1 MSALDC
7 RAAGVLLLR
16 LVLLALPLKV
26 AVAHPGD
33 PHHEADAEPPYSGAA
48 YLASDGGAPAIAFPS
63 SGVALRSWLP
73 IPDLDP
79 NATAGNSCWGYVSAS
94 GREYALI
101 GINTGTAVVEV
112 TDPDAARLVA
122 HLPGPTSIWR
132 DIKTYQHFA
141 YAVSEGGGGIQV
153 FDLAAIDLGTITTLA
168 AVTDGGTL
176 SSHTVAINEQSG
188 RLYRA
193 GGQGVLQGLRV
204 YSLAAANA
212 PAFLGAWNNRYCHE
226 TQVVTWTKAPFAG
239 VEVAFCYADDYSG
252 GGNPGIEILNVS
264 DPGNISVI
272 GSINLSQPPILS
284 HPAVYSHQGW
294 LSPDRRYVY
303 FDDEMDEHYAPY
315 PLTTTRIIDVGDL
328 TAPAQAGLFTNTTT
342 ARDHNQYTLGSRIFQ
357 ANYRSGLRVLDA
369 TDPLVLSEI
378 AYFDTY
384 PEDDVASYNGLW
396 NVYPYFPSGTVIGS
410 DIEKGLFVWSLDLAP
425 PAPVPALPGVG
436 LGLLAALVLAASLI
450 ASRGVYRP

>member
-1 MSALDC
+1 MISRC
-7 RAAGVLLLR
+7 RGAAALLL
-16 LVLLALPLKV
+16 LSLALLAPPV
-26 AVAHPGD
+26 RDAGAHPGD
-33 PHHEADAEPPYSGAA
+33 PHHEEDAQTPYGGAP
-48 YLASDGGAPAIAFPS
+48 YLASEGGAPSIAFPA

-79 NATAGNSCWGYVSAS
+79 NATAGNSCWGYVSDS

-132 DIKTYQHFA
+132 DIKTYQHYA
-141 YAVSEGGGGIQV
+141 YAVSEGGGGVQV
-153 FDLAAIDLGTITTLA
+153 FDLASIDAGTIVTLP

-176 SSHTVAINEQSG
+176 TTHSVAVNEQSG

-193 GGQGVLQGLRV
+193 GGQGVTQGLRI
-204 YSLAAANA
+204 YSLAAANT
-212 PAFLGAWNNRYCHE
+212 PALLGTWNNRYCHE
-226 TQVVTWTKAPFAG
+226 AQVVTWTKAPFVG

-252 GGNPGIEILNVS
+252 GGNPGIEILDVS
-264 DPGNISVI
+264 NPGNITVI

-303 FDDEMDEHYAPY
+303 FDDEMDEHNPPY
-315 PLTTTRIIDVGDL
+315 PLTTTRIIDVQDL
-328 TAPAQAGLFTNTTT
+328 TAPAQAGIFTNTTT

-396 NVYPYFPSGTVIGS
+396 NVYPYFPSGTLIGS
-410 DIEKGLFVWSLDLAP
+410 DIEKGLFVWSLA
-425 PAPVPALPGVG
+425 PAPVPVLPGVG
-436 LGLLAALVLAASLI
+436 PGLLAALVLTASLI
-450 ASRGVYRP
+450 AARLSYRP